1 VGKVIKL
8 KKGKALFTMINKIV
22 MRNIKMIILVFG
34 AACMWACSKDLP
46 DAGGTEA
53 KALANEWWVKIN
65 DTGSFVKVSTYNTS
79 LNADSMWVDDLESLS
94 VFKCK
99 AKIDVSSLTF
109 STSNSNNAYS
119 TNTVSITNG
128 KILKNAGVSKTGNVT
143 DSIYMEVE
151 FSDAPGIKNK
161 IAGSARTRW
170 DEDDY

>member
-1 VGKVIKL
+1 
-8 KKGKALFTMINKIV
+8 MINKIV
-22 MRNIKMIILVFG
+22 MRYLKIVILVFG

-46 DAGGTEA
+46 DAGGTDA

-65 DTGSFVKVSTYNTS
+65 DTGSVVKLYTYNTS
-79 LNADSMWVDDLESLS
+79 LNADSMWVDDLESLA
-94 VFKCK
+94 VFRCK

-109 STSNSNNAYS
+109 STPNSNNAYS
-119 TNTVSITNG
+119 TNMVSISNG
-128 KILKNAGVSKTGNVT
+128 KILKNAGLSKTGNVV

-161 IAGSARTRW
+161 IAGVARTRW

>member
-1 VGKVIKL
+1 
-8 KKGKALFTMINKIV
+8 MINEIIMKHIKI
-22 MRNIKMIILVFG
+22 IILFFG

-46 DAGGTEA
+46 DAGGTPA

-65 DTGSFVKVSTYNTS
+65 DTGSVVKLSTYNTS
-79 LNADSMWVDDLESLS
+79 LNADSMWVDDLTNLAS
-94 VFKCK
+94 FKCK

-109 STSNSNNAYS
+109 SVQNS
-119 TNTVSITNG
+119 TNTYSAITVNITNG
-128 KILKNAGVSKTGNVT
+128 KVLKNAGVSKTGNVV

>member
-1 VGKVIKL
+1 
-8 KKGKALFTMINKIV
+8 
-22 MRNIKMIILVFG
+22 MRNIKFIILVFG

-53 KALANEWWVKIN
+53 KALANEWWVRI
-65 DTGSFVKVSTYNTS
+65 DGTGDPVKLSTYNTS

-99 AKIDVSSLTF
+99 AKIDVSTLTF
-109 STSNSNNAYS
+109 STPNSINAYS

-128 KILKNAGVSKTGNVT
+128 KILKNAGVSKTGNVV

-151 FSDAPGIKNK
+151 LSDVPGVKNK
-161 IAGSARTRW
+161 IAGVARTRW
-170 DEDDY
+170 DVDDY